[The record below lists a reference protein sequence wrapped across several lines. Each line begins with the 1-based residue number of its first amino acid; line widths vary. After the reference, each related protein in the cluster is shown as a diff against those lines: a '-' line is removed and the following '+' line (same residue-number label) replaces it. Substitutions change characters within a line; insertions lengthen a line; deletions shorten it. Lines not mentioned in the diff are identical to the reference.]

1 MVFFNSETYN
11 DGSSQ
16 TLLGSGQTGMDELAG
31 SFEAAGL
38 PALLVQDPVDALLQ
52 SP

>member
-1 MVFFNSETYN
+1 
-11 DGSSQ
+11 
-16 TLLGSGQTGMDELAG
+16 MDELTG

-52 SP
+52 SPGVDVDEF